1 LSKPIIILGAGGHAR
16 VLADA
21 LRPLEVSG
29 FTDSN
34 PLKIDSRLHNATVLG
49 GDDIALAYAPDDI
62 QLVNGIGSV
71 GIGIGTKGMAL
82 DTLRRVGLFNRF
94 RSAGYRFLNVIH
106 PSAIMAPDVA
116 LGEGVQIMAGTVL
129 QTGCNIGDNTIVNT
143 RASIDHDC
151 HIGAHVHI
159 APGAVLS
166 GGVTVGDYVHIG
178 AGATIVQGIHIG
190 ANCMIAAGA
199 VVIRDIP
206 AGKTVIG
213 VPAKEVKDE

>member
-21 LRPLEVSG
+21 LLPLEISV

-34 PLKIDSRLHNATVLG
+34 PLKVDSPLHHAAVLG
-49 GDDIALAYAPDDI
+49 GDDVALAYSPDDI
-62 QLVNGIGSV
+62 QLVNGVGSV
-71 GIGIGTKGMAL
+71 GIAIGKKGAAL
-82 DTLRRVGLFNRF
+82 DTLGRVTLFKRF
-94 RSAGYRFLNVIH
+94 RAAGYRFLNVIH
-106 PSAIMAPDVA
+106 PSAIIAPDVA
-116 LGEGVQIMAGTVL
+116 LGEGVQIMAGAVL
-129 QTGCNIGDNTIVNT
+129 QTGTSIGDNTIVNT

-166 GGVTVGDYVHIG
+166 GGVTVGDYVHVG

-206 AGKTVIG
+206 AGESVIG